1 MRSFFQKVMQFMQ
14 GRYGNDKLNVF
25 ILIIAG
31 VLYFINLF
39 VRNVILIVVIL
50 LLIALVIF
58 RTLSTNVTK
67 RLYENRRFE
76 AIYKAIFDFFKRQY
90 MKVRDFK
97 THRYVRCPHCKAQLR
112 LKKRTGVQHIH
123 CPRCNQDFK
132 KNILF

>member
-1 MRSFFQKVMQFMQ
+1 MRNFIQKVMQFMQ

-31 VLYFINLF
+31 TLYFINIF

-50 LLIALVIF
+50 LLIALVVF

-76 AIYKAIFDFFKRQY
+76 AIYKAIFDFFKRQS
-90 MKVRDFK
+90 
-97 THRYVRCPHCKAQLR
+97 P
-112 LKKRTGVQHIH
+112 
-123 CPRCNQDFK
+123 
-132 KNILF
+132 